1 MYSDAKV
8 LKATWLDIARRNQWA
23 LIDNVDA
30 WISSVQAHYPEI
42 GTDIQP
48 STLLLR
54 AYSARL
60 YQGCMYREE
69 RAAWEVWIYCYRA
82 ALRQSDSRENVEDVV
97 QETIALVIEKLSQV
111 RHPESFLP
119 WVLTILRSVS
129 RTFLQA
135 RRKGNVPLGAIEVT
149 SERLIDPMQQPAEE
163 TEQKILKERM
173 LSLLG
178 QLKASEREILIRQL
192 LFDERIGD
200 IARDLGLDAAYVR
213 VMKHRALHRL
223 RSMLGAELGLEN
235 RSL

>member
-1 MYSDAKV
+1 M
-8 LKATWLDIARRNQWA
+8 
-23 LIDNVDA
+23 
-30 WISSVQAHYPEI
+30 
-42 GTDIQP
+42 
-48 STLLLR
+48 
-54 AYSARL
+54 
-60 YQGCMYREE
+60 
-69 RAAWEVWIYCYRA
+69 
-82 ALRQSDSRENVEDVV
+82 
-97 QETIALVIEKLSQV
+97 
-111 RHPESFLP
+111 
-119 WVLTILRSVS
+119 
-129 RTFLQA
+129 
-135 RRKGNVPLGAIEVT
+135 PLGAIEVT